1 MAVKDEVLKLLEE
14 NRDVFLSGE
23 KIAEDLKVSRN
34 AVWKAIK
41 DLQKKGYLIEAVNNK
56 GYALSKE
63 SDILS
68 VQGIEKYLEDVN
80 RGFQVEVYKEVEST
94 NTLVYKAAGIGAGE
108 GYLVVSESQTKG
120 KGRKGK
126 SFFSPGDSGV
136 YFSLLLR
143 PENYTKEEAP
153 MLTTM
158 AAVAMCD
165 AIDRIAEN
173 QVKIKWVNDLFSEGK
188 KISGILTE
196 ASVGLEDDSMTFV
209 VVGIG
214 TNVYFPKEGFPEEV
228 KDVAGALFTER
239 KEDVKNRLVAYF
251 VNAFMQYYRRKD
263 REGYTAKYRE
273 KSLVLGQEID
283 VLKGTER
290 IGARAIDIDENC
302 GLIVR
307 YPDGTKE
314 VLNSGEISIRV
325 KEGR

>member
-1 MAVKDEVLKLLEE
+1 
-14 NRDVFLSGE
+14 
-23 KIAEDLKVSRN
+23 
-34 AVWKAIK
+34 
-41 DLQKKGYLIEAVNNK
+41 
-56 GYALSKE
+56 
-63 SDILS
+63 
-68 VQGIEKYLEDVN
+68 
-80 RGFQVEVYKEVEST
+80 
-94 NTLVYKAAGIGAGE
+94 
-108 GYLVVSESQTKG
+108 
-120 KGRKGK
+120 
-126 SFFSPGDSGV
+126 
-136 YFSLLLR
+136 
-143 PENYTKEEAP
+143 

-165 AIDRIAEN
+165 AIDDIAEN

-214 TNVYFPKEGFPEEV
+214 TNVYFPKEGFPDEV
-228 KDVAGALFTER
+228 KDVAGALFRER

-251 VNAFMQYYRRKD
+251 VNAFMKYYRDKD
-263 REGYTAKYRE
+263 TEGYTAKYKE

-302 GLIVR
+302 GLLVR

-314 VLNSGEISIRV
+314 VLNSGEISIRI